1 MNDIFTKSRKE
12 KALVAEQ
19 FIFENKFS
27 KAESKEV
34 TQLKTKFP
42 LYYNKSRLLN
52 QVKGKLEF
60 EIKCFYHSSTLISN
74 IQENCIFN

>member
-60 EIKCFYHSSTLISN
+60 EINVFITHQHLLAIYKKICV
-74 IQENCIFN
+74 FN